1 MNVEIGT
8 EGAQFQD
15 KEYIKGIFLQCGTT
29 IPSIT
34 AVRFVQQQLGTAPAI
49 SPLDKAAAK
58 RPVYS
63 VFCQQYCN
71 SNLLIGC
78 HSSRVSDI

>member
-1 MNVEIGT
+1 MGFSCSVILVQHQT
-8 EGAQFQD
+8 
-15 KEYIKGIFLQCGTT
+15 
-29 IPSIT
+29 PSIT
-34 AVRFVQQQLGTAPAI
+34 AVRLVQQQQSLGTAPAI

-58 RPVYS
+58 RPVCL
-63 VFCQQYCN
+63 VFRQQYCN